1 MKLVLTLD
9 EAKGFLLE
17 TVNAAFSTAFDTVTF
32 DGYSYSRTVIFETVE
47 PTVEPT
53 VEVQS

>member
-1 MKLVLTLD
+1 MKIVHTFD

-17 TVNAAFSTAFDTVTF
+17 TINAAFSTTFNEVTF
-32 DGYSYSRTVIFETVE
+32 DGYSVARTVTFETVE
-47 PTVEPT
+47 PE